1 MENSVS
7 SYAMASAP
15 AVADDTMNERSA
27 AAGGADTGTAVLT
40 SGELESAGESAHAA
54 ESSKIIYTANLT
66 LESKDYDAARAALD
80 AALAEAGGYSRIL
93 YLDDHAPDAAGKL
106 ADYLDPTIRER
117 CTAAFVGLGNNELRL
132 QWLQKLVAAGYQT
145 PVFEH
150 PAAEVCSSAAL
161 GAGTVVLPFAFVGAG
176 TKVGAGCIINAGA
189 IVDHNAVLEDG
200 VHAAPRA
207 TIKAGA
213 TVERCMKVDSGEI
226 IRSPW
231 EK

>member
-1 MENSVS
+1 MKLFHTALVLGK
-7 SYAMASAP
+7 
-15 AVADDTMNERSA
+15 
-27 AAGGADTGTAVLT
+27 GGFGTQL
-40 SGELESAGESAHAA
+40 GEM
-54 ESSKIIYTANLT
+54 
-66 LESKDYDAARAALD
+66 
-80 AALAEAGGYSRIL
+80 LAEAGGYSRIF
-93 YLDDHAPDAAGKL
+93 YLDDQAPDAAGKL

-189 IVDHNAVLEDG
+189 IVDHKAVLEDG